1 MKPDRDLVGARLW
14 AIVAATVRPFP
25 GRTAATPIAVEAS
38 RIPPAATLRLLPAK
52 APARP
57 PQRPAA
63 APRPPGP
70 PRPLEPAPL
79 EPGRHRR
86 LLRGRDGVAGA
97 VDLHG
102 LSHDQA
108 RAALTRFI
116 VDAHADGRRTV
127 LVITGKGALGD
138 GILRRRAP
146 EWLAEPPLRALVAG
160 LSQAHRRH
168 GGEGALYV
176 ALKRR

>member
-1 MKPDRDLVGARLW
+1 MKPDRDPVGARLW

-25 GRTAATPIAVEAS
+25 GRTVKTPLAVDATRA
-38 RIPPAATLRLLPAK
+38 PPAAILRAAPAK

-57 PQRPAA
+57 PPRPA
-63 APRPPGP
+63 
-70 PRPLEPAPL
+70 PLEPGPL

-102 LSHDQA
+102 LTHDQA
-108 RAALTRFI
+108 RATLTRFI
-116 VDAHADGRRTV
+116 VDAHAGERRTV